1 MAKDKKGK
9 SDSKK
14 QKLAEK
20 KQKQE
25 KKAQKK
31 EKSKASK
38 LDGSDAEDVDL
49 DVVLAEYKKQQEL
62 FLKVTEEV
70 LDAPPKPRSS
80 ATFLASPSNTNQLLL
95 FGGETWNGAIANF
108 FNDLNIYYT
117 DSDEWHCVTSPNA
130 PLPRSGHAWC
140 RGGNQKDSV
149 FLFGGEFSRFV
160 TRPLRD
166 KLK

>member
-31 EKSKASK
+31 EKLKAAK

-49 DVVLAEYKKQQEL
+49 DAVLAEYKKQQEL
-62 FLKVTEEV
+62 FLKVTETV
-70 LDAPPKPRSS
+70 SM
-80 ATFLASPSNTNQLLL
+80 
-95 FGGETWNGAIANF
+95 
-108 FNDLNIYYT
+108 
-117 DSDEWHCVTSPNA
+117 
-130 PLPRSGHAWC
+130 PLPNPVPLPLSSPPPPIAINFCCLAVKHGME
-140 RGGNQKDSV
+140 
-149 FLFGGEFSRFV
+149 LLPTFS
-160 TRPLRD
+160 TTSISTIQIEMNGIA
-166 KLK
+166 